1 MESAKEA
8 LDEIMRKLKQ
18 GGFDSLIF
26 DIETTIARGKV
37 EEVETKNRAKELA
50 QVALTAEE
58 ALKVVTDMI
67 VSYLEPVTMIEPIVK
82 ELIGKQDFL
91 IEWKKDYV
99 ESSPIEFSKAE
110 SSNLEN
116 LQSYSD
122 STEEITSVIKQL
134 REIADGKL

>member
-18 GGFDSLIF
+18 GGFDNLIF

-37 EEVETKNRAKELA
+37 EEVESQNRAKELA
-50 QVALTAEE
+50 QVALTANE

-67 VSYLEPVTMIEPIVK
+67 VSYLEPVTMIQPIVK
-82 ELIGKQDFL
+82 ELLGEQEPL

-110 SSNLEN
+110 SSDLES

-122 STEEITSVIKQL
+122 STEEIISVIKQL
-134 REIADGKL
+134 REVADGKL